1 MKSKESIASGSTKRR
16 DFLTA
21 IEASVQQSW
30 SEAEVYR
37 SEPDPSRPKFFV
49 TFPYPYMNGLLHLGH
64 AFSASKCEFAAR
76 FQRLMGENTLLPFGF
91 HCSGMPIRACADKL
105 RKELADNQ
113 PGRQTFALKEM
124 GIEDADL
131 PKFVDPAYWL
141 SYFPPQAIADLK
153 SLGVATDWRRS
164 FHHYRRKPVLRQF
177 RAVAI

>member
-113 PGRQTFALKEM
+113 PGRQTFALKETQTC
-124 GIEDADL
+124 
-131 PKFVDPAYWL
+131 L
-141 SYFPPQAIADLK
+141 SSSTQPIGSATSLLK
-153 SLGVATDWRRS
+153 LSLT
-164 FHHYRRKPVLRQF
+164 
-177 RAVAI
+177 